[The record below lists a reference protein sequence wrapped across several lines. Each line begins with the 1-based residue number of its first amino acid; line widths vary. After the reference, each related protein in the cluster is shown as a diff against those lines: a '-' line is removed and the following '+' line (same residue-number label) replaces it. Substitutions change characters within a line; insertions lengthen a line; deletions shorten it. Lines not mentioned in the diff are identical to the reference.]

1 MAVWLSSDTLTAQP
15 MLKRSFFGF
24 FAWFAMV
31 AAVHAGSGEPAPA
44 AKSCSNVLVILADD
58 LGYGDLGC
66 YGATRINT
74 PHIDRLA
81 REGMRFT
88 DAHTPSAVCSPT
100 RYGLLTGRYCWRTWL
115 KSNVLDGFDPPLVE
129 NGRTTLAT
137 LLRSK
142 GYDTACIGK
151 WHLGMTWTDT
161 KGQPI
166 PFRGTEAGFRSGK
179 DVDFLRETKGGP
191 LDCGF
196 DSWFGISASL
206 DMSPYAFMEG
216 RLASPR
222 PTEATGTNRT
232 LFLNQGPGM
241 RAPDF
246 QLEGVLPALTQRA
259 VSFLESRRGK
269 SGPFFLYFALPS
281 PHLPVVPNWEW
292 QGKSK
297 AGLYGDFVMETDAQ
311 VGLLLSALD
320 RAGLAKN
327 TLVLFTSDNGGL
339 WHSWKPQE
347 ADDIAAYKPTP
358 RGQYAAERG
367 HFGNGK
373 LRGTKADVYEGGHRV
388 PFIARWPGFVKA
400 GSVSSALLEL
410 NDVLAT
416 VAEVVGAS
424 LPPDAGEDSISFLPV
439 LRGQA
444 GPRAPRTFA
453 VHHSLRGVFAL
464 RDGPWKLV
472 LTRGSGG
479 FSTPKTVTPQ
489 AGEATGQLYNLGTD
503 PQETTNLWL
512 AHPEVV
518 RRLEAKLRAVQQ
530 GDRTRS

>member
-1 MAVWLSSDTLTAQP
+1 MR
-15 MLKRSFFGF
+15 KRSFFGF

-31 AAVHAGSGEPAPA
+31 AAVHVGSGEPAPA
-44 AKSCSNVLVILADD
+44 KSSPNVLVILADD

-66 YGATRINT
+66 YGATRIDT

-115 KSNVLDGFDPPLVE
+115 KSNVLDGFDPPLIE
-129 NGRTTLAT
+129 RGRTTLAA
-137 LLRSK
+137 LLKSK
-142 GYDTACIGK
+142 GYITACVGK
-151 WHLGMTWTDT
+151 WHLGMTWANTN
-161 KGQPI
+161 GQPV
-166 PFRGTEAGFRSGK
+166 PFRGYETSFRSGA
-179 DVDFLRETKGGP
+179 DVDFGRETKGGP

-206 DMSPYAFMEG
+206 DMSPYAYMEG
-216 RLASPR
+216 RLTSPR
-222 PTEATGTNRT
+222 PTQATGTNRN

-241 RAPDF
+241 QAPGF
-246 QLEGVLPALTQRA
+246 ELERVLPALTQRA
-259 VSFLESRRGK
+259 VGFIESRHGAG
-269 SGPFFLYFALPS
+269 GPFFLYFALPS
-281 PHLPVVPNWEW
+281 PHLPVVPNREW

-339 WHSWKPQE
+339 WHSWKPKE
-347 ADDIAAYKPTP
+347 KDDIAGYKPTP

-367 HFGNGK
+367 HFGNGN

-388 PFIARWPGFVKA
+388 PFVVRWPGVVKA

-416 VAEVVGAS
+416 VAEMVGAR
-424 LPPDAGEDSISFLPV
+424 LPDDAGEDSISFLPE
-439 LRGQA
+439 LRGQGGA
-444 GPRAPRTFA
+444 TSPRTFA

-464 RDGPWKLV
+464 REGAWKLV
-472 LTRGSGG
+472 PTRGSGG
-479 FSTPKTVTPQ
+479 FSAPKSVTPGV
-489 AGEATGQLYNLGTD
+489 GEAIGQLYNLGAD

-512 AHPEVV
+512 AHPDIV
-518 RRLEAKLRAVQQ
+518 RRMTAKLRAVQQ
-530 GDRTRS
+530 GERTKP

>member
-1 MAVWLSSDTLTAQP
+1 MNKRTIFHAPLGLGLLVSMLVSSCALAAESPITTHSITTS
-15 MLKRSFFGF
+15 KR
-24 FAWFAMV
+24 
-31 AAVHAGSGEPAPA
+31 PP
-44 AKSCSNVLVILADD
+44 NVLIILADD
-58 LGYGDLGC
+58 LGYGDLTC
-66 YGATRINT
+66 YGATRIKT

-81 REGMRFT
+81 RQGMRFT

-115 KSNVLDGFDPPLVE
+115 KSNVLDGFDPPLIE
-129 NGRTTLAT
+129 NGRTTLAA
-137 LLRSK
+137 LLKSK
-142 GYDTACIGK
+142 GYTTACVGK
-151 WHLGMTWTDT
+151 WHLGMTWANTN
-161 KGQPI
+161 GQPV
-166 PFRGTEAGFRSGK
+166 PFRGYETSFRSGA
-179 DVDFLRETKGGP
+179 DVDFGRETKGGP

-206 DMSPYAFMEG
+206 DMSPYAYMEG
-216 RLASPR
+216 RLPSPR
-222 PTEATGTNRT
+222 PTQATGTNRN

-241 RAPDF
+241 QAPGF
-246 QLEGVLPALTQRA
+246 ELERVLPDLTQRA
-259 VSFLESRRGK
+259 LEFIESRRGE
-269 SGPFFLYFALPS
+269 SRPFFLYFALPS
-281 PHLPVVPNWEW
+281 PHLPVVPNREW

-311 VGLLLSALD
+311 VGLLFSALD
-320 RAGLAKN
+320 RVGLAKD

-347 ADDIAAYKPTP
+347 TDDIAAYHSTS
-358 RGQYAAERG
+358 RGQYVAERG

-388 PFIARWPGFVKA
+388 PFIVRWPGVVKA
-400 GSVSSALLEL
+400 GSVSGALLEL

-416 VAEVVGAS
+416 LAEMAGAR
-424 LPPDAGEDSISFLPV
+424 LPANAGEDSISFLPE

-444 GPRAPRTFA
+444 GARAPRTFA

-472 LTRGSGG
+472 LARGSGG
-479 FSTPKTVTPQ
+479 FSTPKTVTPE
-489 AGEATGQLYNLGTD
+489 AGEAIGQLYNLGTD

-518 RRLEAKLRAVQQ
+518 QRLEAKLRAVQQ
-530 GDRTRS
+530 GDRTRP